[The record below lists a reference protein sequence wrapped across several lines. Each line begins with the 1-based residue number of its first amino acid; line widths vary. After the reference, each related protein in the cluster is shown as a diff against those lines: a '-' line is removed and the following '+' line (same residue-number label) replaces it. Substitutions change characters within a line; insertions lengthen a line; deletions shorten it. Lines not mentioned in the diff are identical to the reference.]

1 MWVVPFL
8 GTVEAT
14 KYNCSF
20 FFFRHPSNT
29 IRKINIS
36 YGIDHKR
43 MTNKNNSPSCSK
55 YNRKRVRIRARQP
68 ESTSD
73 NGFDPKTNRTY
84 DDIESSLNKVSTIR
98 MVRGQTIDE
107 QTISQMFAKSNLCL
121 EYCVGTW
128 RDTKNTHRHWNDKR
142 NTQQKNNESEKK
154 VSENRKP
161 KVLMWFSRND
171 GGS

>member
-1 MWVVPFL
+1 
-8 GTVEAT
+8 
-14 KYNCSF
+14 
-20 FFFRHPSNT
+20 
-29 IRKINIS
+29 
-36 YGIDHKR
+36 
-43 MTNKNNSPSCSK
+43 
-55 YNRKRVRIRARQP
+55 
-68 ESTSD
+68 
-73 NGFDPKTNRTY
+73 
-84 DDIESSLNKVSTIR
+84 

-142 NTQQKNNESEKK
+142 DTHKQQKNNEGEKK

-161 KVLMWFSRND
+161 KVLMWLRRND